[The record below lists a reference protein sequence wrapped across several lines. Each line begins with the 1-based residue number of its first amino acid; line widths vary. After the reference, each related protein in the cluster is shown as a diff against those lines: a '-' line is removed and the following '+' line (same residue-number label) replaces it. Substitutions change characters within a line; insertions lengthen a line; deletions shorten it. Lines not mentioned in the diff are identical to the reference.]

1 MSKSEF
7 VLMVLTLMNKVEE
20 KDIMLVGEVFEK
32 LDNGKGSP
40 PIYHILWPVITSA
53 VSPLLFELIS

>member
-32 LDNGKGSP
+32 LDNGKGS
-40 PIYHILWPVITSA
+40 INGSI
-53 VSPLLFELIS
+53 VSHMSYLLFDVSIWIY